1 MLLKDKRREEI
12 KKKQNM
18 NYADITRRQGNV
30 SAQQPVTRYI
40 YPDITKEETLKINI
54 LCVAHAHY
62 KNLEKPG
69 TYGEEL
75 NKVLTA
81 NNLPN
86 IVIPECPR
94 SEKNTN
100 NGNTRN
106 QRESGKDRQKKK
118 EIKKRLNKHANY
130 RKRDKRC

>member
-1 MLLKDKRREEI
+1 MLLKEKRREEI
-12 KKKQNM
+12 EKQNM
-18 NYADITRRQGNV
+18 NYVDITRRQGNE

-40 YPDITKEETLKINI
+40 YPNITKEETLKINI

-69 TYGEEL
+69 TYEEEL
-75 NKVLTA
+75 SKVLTA

-86 IVIPECPR
+86 IEIQECQR